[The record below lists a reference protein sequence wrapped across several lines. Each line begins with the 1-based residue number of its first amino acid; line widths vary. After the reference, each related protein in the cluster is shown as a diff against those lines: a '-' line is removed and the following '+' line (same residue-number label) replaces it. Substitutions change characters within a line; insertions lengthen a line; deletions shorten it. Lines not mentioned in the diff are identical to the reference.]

1 MEKFMRLKKLSL
13 GVVAAVTAVLLAGCG
28 GSPAAQKASGPAP
41 TDLKANIT
49 YGYWDANQ
57 TPAMDK
63 IIADF
68 NVKYPNIKVTSQVT
82 PWAQYW
88 TKLQTQASSST
99 LPDVFWMNGPNFQL
113 YASNGQLA
121 PIAPLVDAKQ
131 LDPANY
137 PDALNKLYSLDGK
150 QYGVPKDFDT
160 IGLWYNKKI
169 FAEAG
174 VAVPTNDWTW
184 ADFKTAAKTISDK
197 LKSKGIYGVAT
208 NLVGGQEGYYDSILQ
223 AGGSVISADGKT
235 SGYDDPKT
243 IKGLQLW
250 ADLIADGSSPNMQQ
264 MSDTPANKWFDN
276 GKAAMIWT
284 GTWMVSEVNASP
296 VKNDVTVVA
305 LPKDERQA
313 TVIHGIGN
321 VVSEKSPNMQAA
333 QAFQAFLGTKEA
345 ALAQAT
351 MGAAN
356 PAFNETQQAFVDSV
370 PSFNIQVFEDA
381 ATKYAFPFPVSKNT
395 AAWNQLEANLL
406 PDAFSG
412 KKPVADVAKDL
423 ATQMNALLAKE
434 K

>member
-1 MEKFMRLKKLSL
+1 MRLKKLSL
-13 GVVAAVTAVLLAGCG
+13 GVVAAVAAVLLSGCG
-28 GSPAAQKASGPAP
+28 GTAPAQNNAGPAP
-41 TDLKANIT
+41 TDLKADIT

-63 IIADF
+63 LIADF
-68 NVKYPNIKVTSQVT
+68 NVKYPNIKVSSQVT

-88 TKLQTQASSST
+88 TKLQTQASSNT

-113 YASNGQLA
+113 YASNGQLE
-121 PIAPLVDAKQ
+121 PIASLVDSKEI
-131 LDPANY
+131 DPANY
-137 PDALNKLYSLDGK
+137 PAALNELYSLDGK

-160 IGLWYNKKI
+160 IGLWYNKAI

-174 VAVPTNDWTW
+174 VALPTGDWTW
-184 ADFKTAAKTISDK
+184 EQFHTAAKTISDK

-208 NLVGGQEGYYDSILQ
+208 NLVGGQEGFYPAMLQ
-223 AGGSVISADGKT
+223 AGGNVISADGKT
-235 SGYDDPKT
+235 TGYDDPKS

-250 ADLIADGSSPNMQQ
+250 ADLIADGSSPTMAQ

-276 GKAAMIWT
+276 GKAAMTWT
-284 GTWMVSEVNASP
+284 GTWMVSEVSAAP
-296 VKNDVTVVA
+296 VKNDVSVA
-305 LPKDERQA
+305 PLPKGERAA

-321 VVSEKSPNMQAA
+321 VVSAKSANMQAA

-345 ALAQAT
+345 ALEQAK

-356 PAFNETQQAFVDSV
+356 PAFNGTQQAFVDSV

-381 ATKYAFPFPVSKNT
+381 ASKYAFPFPVSKNT
-395 AAWNQLEANLL
+395 AAWNQLEATLL